1 MKKIIGVILIICFL
15 ITGCGKE
22 QVKENNFKDG
32 NKGEVASN
40 VKSKD
45 EDLKT
50 QNFSFGPKVNQDEV
64 SQETKNQLQ
73 GYLDKL
79 GNPEKDNISFNG
91 FSAKFRQDGAL
102 VLSVFIRNGYNYTVY
117 NIDAKVDIKKN
128 GEVIATAT
136 FKLSRDEFGEL
147 NAGESR
153 VWNLVYEP
161 AHILNKTADLEE
173 YILEY
178 STGYNRK

>member
-1 MKKIIGVILIICFL
+1 M
-15 ITGCGKE
+15 
-22 QVKENNFKDG
+22 
-32 NKGEVASN
+32 
-40 VKSKD
+40 
-45 EDLKT
+45 
-50 QNFSFGPKVNQDEV
+50 
-64 SQETKNQLQ
+64 
-73 GYLDKL
+73 
-79 GNPEKDNISFNG
+79 
-91 FSAKFRQDGAL
+91 
-102 VLSVFIRNGYNYTVY
+102 Y

-136 FKLSRDEFGEL
+136 FKLSKDEFGEL